1 MADLRSDEFMNH
13 ALRDWEDMVY
23 RPRQAR
29 RASPPTQAMCARNV
43 YQPAEG
49 RNLFQDDEHLKA
61 WLIRVTINRC
71 NQLRRTASRHRTQP
85 LPDDE
90 TRLPKT
96 PPASAA
102 LMANEVW
109 RVLDTLP
116 PKYRAVVHLHYVEGY
131 STEEIA
137 EIAKCRPSTVRSR
150 LRRAR
155 AQLKTLIEQEES
167 HEAVADGRVSC
178 FDGGNREPEYGALR
192 AFFPRS
198 NTRVARSVG
207 RVAHRTRAE
216 RAFAR
221 YGRGSARRCNGAS
234 FGGAGGGRLLRGR
247 ALAVGGARAF
257 SGQLAGAGR

>member
-1 MADLRSDEFMNH
+1 MFGVRRRLETMADLRSDEFMNH

-23 RPRQAR
+23 RLALSQTRE
-29 RASPPTQAMCARNV
+29 
-43 YQPAEG
+43 PADPSDVCQETFIS
-49 RNLFQDDEHLKA
+49 LLKDATVFQDDEHLKA

-90 TRLPKT
+90 TLLPKT

-178 FDGGNREPEYGALR
+178 FDGGNREPEYGA
-192 AFFPRS
+192 
-198 NTRVARSVG
+198 
-207 RVAHRTRAE
+207 
-216 RAFAR
+216 
-221 YGRGSARRCNGAS
+221 
-234 FGGAGGGRLLRGR
+234 
-247 ALAVGGARAF
+247 
-257 SGQLAGAGR
+257 

>member
-1 MADLRSDEFMNH
+1 M
-13 ALRDWEDMVY
+13 
-23 RPRQAR
+23 
-29 RASPPTQAMCARNV
+29 
-43 YQPAEG
+43 
-49 RNLFQDDEHLKA
+49 FQDDEHLKA

-90 TRLPKT
+90 TLLPKT

-150 LRRAR
+150 KPFSPDAFF
-155 AQLKTLIEQEES
+155 QLSILCSVAGFLVLSIATVNGTLIS
-167 HEAVADGRVSC
+167 TLLSC
-178 FDGGNREPEYGALR
+178 GTG
-192 AFFPRS
+192 FF
-198 NTRVARSVG
+198 
-207 RVAHRTRAE
+207 E
-216 RAFAR
+216 I
-221 YGRGSARRCNGAS
+221 
-234 FGGAGGGRLLRGR
+234 LKIGR
-247 ALAVGGARAF
+247 ASCRERVYVLV
-257 SGQLAGAGR
+257 